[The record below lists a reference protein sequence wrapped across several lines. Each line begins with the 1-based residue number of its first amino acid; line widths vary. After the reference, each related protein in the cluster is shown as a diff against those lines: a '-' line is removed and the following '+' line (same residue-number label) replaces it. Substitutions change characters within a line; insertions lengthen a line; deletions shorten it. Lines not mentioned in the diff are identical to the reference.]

1 MAENV
6 PPGHEVP
13 DHDPRRKSP
22 HPDPNAL
29 VQGLEQ
35 LRDHIAERLERLET
49 MALDRANHAS
59 AGPANELEAAG
70 SSNGSVSTSRPRAGW
85 PPRPSSTNRTGAR
98 HWNSSRPTASCSPRP
113 GSGSRHERIETMAA
127 SQAGHGNGRHGLGPG
142 SSVTVAVPA
151 NGRPAASERPAHPTP
166 HASPEHDD
174 PIGNDIAHSILKQF
188 HALREDVR
196 RNAHRRGPL

>member
-59 AGPANELEAAG
+59 AGPANELERRLQQRISEYEQAQSRLAAQAQQYEQDW
-70 SSNGSVSTSRPRAGW
+70 SAALEQLAADRKLLAEAWERLE
-85 PPRPSSTNRTGAR
+85 
-98 HWNSSRPTASCSPRP
+98 
-113 GSGSRHERIETMAA
+113 HERIETMAA